1 MYTTEMTEKACRFI
15 EEKGIKPAV
24 GRLFGWSEEEVKSAF
39 AELSKGSVVGKL
51 VIKVGGEE

>member
-1 MYTTEMTEKACRFI
+1 MYTTEMTEKACKFI

-24 GRLFGWSEEEVKSAF
+24 GRVFGWSEEEVKSAF
-39 AELSKGSVVGKL
+39 TELSKGSVVGKL